1 MATNPR
7 NSEPLVFPVGHYLGP
22 FYPGENAPLKHH
34 IVRVGWGTPKLPD
47 DDHMSLWALSHG
59 MSSRIGTIPWTRRA
73 VEDAAHEA
81 GMNDP
86 APIFDTLLKLGVVVE
101 LGDPMEFAKRYRMQA
116 LMVGL
121 GNTPDDPLHCG
132 IGLPGV
138 APAVVVPLETY
149 QLWEWGH
156 LGNSLWHSCELLAD
170 VARETLPAFPEEA
183 DPAYVLDRAIGGLRT
198 LIAHNVAY
206 LDVARTPRAA

>member
-7 NSEPLVFPVGHYLGP
+7 NSEPLVFPIGHYLGP

-59 MSSRIGTIPWTRRA
+59 MSSRIGTTPWTRRA
-73 VEDAAHEA
+73 VEDAAHEG

-116 LMVGL
+116 LMSGWATRPTIRCTAASGCRASRPPSSCRWRRTSCGSGATSETASGSPANYWRTSPGRRCL
-121 GNTPDDPLHCG
+121 RSPRKPTPHTSSTVRSAGC
-132 IGLPGV
+132 
-138 APAVVVPLETY
+138 
-149 QLWEWGH
+149 
-156 LGNSLWHSCELLAD
+156 
-170 VARETLPAFPEEA
+170 AR
-183 DPAYVLDRAIGGLRT
+183 
-198 LIAHNVAY
+198 
-206 LDVARTPRAA
+206 